1 MAGIDYWNP
10 RGEEKISAGTTGN
23 QAHFP
28 IFYRN
33 ARGDLARLTEAE
45 GHTVNKNP
53 ETTDK
58 NTIGLLAAKTV
69 VKSYR
74 DTFDKNIIITHEPGD
89 PDSNYDF
96 FAEFGRRGYT
106 GKNAIVEVVMGDFG
120 YHEPDV
126 GSAKD
131 VIYAEKMNMTVTV
144 SSADFTAGTLSVSFS
159 QAGDKEYGVL
169 KFEGDSVYPVFVPS
183 SKRTVTGITPSN
195 DDVTIKAGE
204 KVAVEIKIAPLG
216 SPLGFLA
223 ESDDPSKCAVEI
235 IRNSV
240 VIKGVAAGS
249 ATVTITSASNA
260 SKTAEIEVTVTA
272 PS

>member
-10 RGEEKISAGTTGN
+10 RGEEKIAAGTAGN

-53 ETTDK
+53 ETQDK

-74 DTFDKNIIITHEPGD
+74 DTFDKAIIITHDPGD
-89 PDSNYDF
+89 PDSNYEF

-106 GKNAIVEVVMGDFG
+106 GKNAVVEVILGDFG
-120 YHEPDV
+120 YHEPDT
-126 GSAKD
+126 GGTKD
-131 VIYAEKMNMTVTV
+131 VVYAERMNMTVTV
-144 SSADFTAGTLSVSFS
+144 TSADFTAGTLAVSFS

-169 KFEGDSVYPVFVPS
+169 RFAGDSVHPEFVPS
-183 SKRTVTGITPSN
+183 SKRPNTAIVPSN
-195 DDVTIKAGE
+195 DDVALKAGAE
-204 KVAVEIKIAPLG
+204 ATVEVKLAPLG

-223 ESDDPSKCAVEI
+223 VSDDTTKCAVEI
-235 IRNSV
+235 VRNSV
-240 VIKGVAAGS
+240 VIRGIAAGT
-249 ATVTITSASNA
+249 AAVTLTSAST
-260 SKTAEIEVTVTA
+260 STVTAEIEVTVTA
-272 PS
+272 

>member
-10 RGEEKISAGTTGN
+10 RGEEKLAAGTAGN

-33 ARGDLARLTEAE
+33 ARGNLVRLTEAE

-53 ETTDK
+53 EAEDK

-74 DTFDKNIIITHEPGD
+74 DTFDKDIIITHDPDD
-89 PDSNYDF
+89 PDSNYEF

-106 GKNAIVEVVMGDFG
+106 GKNAVVEVVMGDFG
-120 YHEPDV
+120 YHEPDTS
-126 GSAKD
+126 GDKD
-131 VIYAEKMNMTVTV
+131 VIYAERMNMTVTV
-144 SSADFTAGTLSVSFS
+144 SSSDFTAGTLSVSFS

-169 KFEGDSVYPVFVPS
+169 RFEGGSVYPAFVPS
-183 SKRTVTGITPSN
+183 SKRPVVAIVPSN
-195 DDVTIKAGE
+195 DDVTVKVGE
-204 KVAVEIKIAPLG
+204 EAAVEIKLTPLG

-223 ESDDPSKCAVEI
+223 ASGDTTKCTAEI
-235 IRNSV
+235 VRNSV
-240 VIKGVAAGS
+240 VIRGVAVGTA
-249 ATVTITSASNA
+249 AVTVTSAANSA
-260 SKTAEIEVTVTA
+260 KTTEIDVTVTA
-272 PS
+272 

>member
-10 RGEEKISAGTTGN
+10 RGEEKIAAGTAGN

-33 ARGDLARLTEAE
+33 ARGDLVRLTEAE

-53 ETTDK
+53 ETADK

-74 DTFDKNIIITHEPGD
+74 DTFDKAIIITHDPND
-89 PDSNYDF
+89 PDSNYEF

-106 GKNAIVEVVMGDFG
+106 GKNAVVEVIMGDFG
-120 YHEPDV
+120 YHEPDTT
-126 GSAKD
+126 SAKD
-131 VIYAEKMNMTVTV
+131 VVYAERMNMTVTV
-144 SSADFTAGTLSVSFS
+144 SSADFTAWTLSVSFS

-183 SKRTVTGITPSN
+183 SKRPNTAIVPSN
-195 DDVTIKAGE
+195 DDVNVKIGAE
-204 KVAVEIKIAPLG
+204 AAVEVKLVPLG

-223 ESDDPSKCAVEI
+223 ASDDPGKCTVEI
-235 IRNSV
+235 VRNSV
-240 VIKGVAAGS
+240 VIKGIAAGS
-249 ATVTITSASNA
+249 TTVTLTSAGS
-260 SKTAEIEVTVTA
+260 SSVEAEIEVTVTA
-272 PS
+272 